1 MKRLILLALVVMAG
15 ATFNLALAD
24 KKKKKEAKPA
34 AMAVVRTLNTAADSL
49 SYAAGRYVTQG
60 LERYLQQEY
69 QVDTAYMHDVLTGFD
84 YAASRQS
91 DPQYRAYNAGCQLAR
106 MLFARIV
113 PTLQDEFAASKDS
126 INLDLLAAG
135 FRDALAG
142 DTTLMAGHAAFN
154 YFEARVRADREAAE
168 AQYKTA
174 NEKWLADNKTREG
187 VKTTASGLQYKVV
200 KQGTG
205 AIPNKDD
212 KVEVKYEG
220 KLLDGTVFDSSVE
233 RGEPITFPVSGVIP
247 GWVEALQMMNEGS
260 KWRLFIPSNL
270 AYGAQGAGPIGPHQ
284 TLIFDVELLKVIKK

>member
-1 MKRLILLALVVMAG
+1 MKRLILLALVVMAS

-34 AMAVVRTLNTAADSL
+34 AVAVVRTLNTAADSL

-200 KQGTG
+200 RQGTG
-205 AIPNKDD
+205 GLHQPLSVRTIADYHCAV
-212 KVEVKYEG
+212 KV
-220 KLLDGTVFDSSVE
+220 
-233 RGEPITFPVSGVIP
+233 
-247 GWVEALQMMNEGS
+247 LQ
-260 KWRLFIPSNL
+260 
-270 AYGAQGAGPIGPHQ
+270 
-284 TLIFDVELLKVIKK
+284 

>member
-34 AMAVVRTLNTAADSL
+34 AVAVVRTLNTAADSL

-113 PTLQDEFAASKDS
+113 PTL
-126 INLDLLAAG
+126 
-135 FRDALAG
+135 
-142 DTTLMAGHAAFN
+142 
-154 YFEARVRADREAAE
+154 
-168 AQYKTA
+168 
-174 NEKWLADNKTREG
+174 
-187 VKTTASGLQYKVV
+187 
-200 KQGTG
+200 
-205 AIPNKDD
+205 
-212 KVEVKYEG
+212 
-220 KLLDGTVFDSSVE
+220 
-233 RGEPITFPVSGVIP
+233 
-247 GWVEALQMMNEGS
+247 
-260 KWRLFIPSNL
+260 RL
-270 AYGAQGAGPIGPHQ
+270 
-284 TLIFDVELLKVIKK
+284 